1 MITSKSNSLV
11 KLIRSLKDK
20 SNRDELSLF
29 VAEGAKNTKEAI
41 LSNFGI
47 NCIVGTIDGFNVL
60 SKKAPE
66 FCKVDGENVDIC
78 RDGSKIKA
86 EIVSDE
92 VFSGLTG
99 ERSPQ
104 GILSLIEKP
113 ETKPLEPHGKC
124 IFLDELQ
131 DPSNVGA
138 IIRTAA
144 AAGYDEIYL
153 AHSADP
159 FNEKAVRASMG
170 GILKVKLYIG
180 ERQELLN
187 FIDCPLVVADMD
199 GEDAFT
205 CQIGGDFCLVIGN
218 EGNGVSSVVEERA
231 KRKVSIP
238 MENGMESLN
247 AAVSAGILMY
257 ALRGQCKK

>member
-29 VAEGAKNTKEAI
+29 IAEGAKSTKEAL

-47 NCIVGTIDGFNVL
+47 NCIVGTMDGFNIL

-66 FCKVDGENVDIC
+66 LCKIDGENVDVY
-78 RDGSKIKA
+78 RNGDKVKV

-92 VFSGLTG
+92 VFSGISG
-99 ERSPQ
+99 EKSPQ
-104 GILSLIEKP
+104 GILALIEKS
-113 ETKPLEPHGKC
+113 ETKPCKSHGKC
-124 IFLDELQ
+124 LFLDELQ

-144 AAGYDEIYL
+144 AVGYDEIYL
-153 AHSADP
+153 ADSADP
-159 FNEKAVRASMG
+159 FNEKAIRASMG
-170 GILKVKLYIG
+170 GIFKVKLYVG
-180 ERQELLN
+180 ERQELLE

-199 GEDAFT
+199 GEDVFN
-205 CQIGGDFCLVIGN
+205 CQIQGNFCLVIGN
-218 EGNGVSSVVEERA
+218 EGNGVSKTVEERA
-231 KRKVSIP
+231 SRKVSIP
-238 MENGMESLN
+238 MMNGMESLN

-257 ALRGQCKK
+257 ALRGQCKN